1 MRVYEF
7 VSHVWAK
14 GYRIPRNTSVRV
26 RLEEGAVKNICGR
39 LDVRGV
45 RIPLGD
51 QPLGKG
57 HLDRNG
63 FLARIIEIKDWSF
76 HRHSAEQTELE
87 AVITKVVNE
96 TSQSRGDGGGDQV
109 A

>member
-14 GYRIPRNTSVRV
+14 GYRIPGNTSVRV

-63 FLARIIEIKDWSF
+63 FFARIIEIKDGRF
-76 HRHSAEQTELE
+76 HPHSARQTDLE
-87 AVITKVVNE
+87 ADAITFLQQTARV
-96 TSQSRGDGGGDQV
+96 
-109 A
+109 

>member
-1 MRVYEF
+1 MRL
-7 VSHVWAK
+7 K
-14 GYRIPRNTSVRV
+14 
-26 RLEEGAVKNICGR
+26 EGAVKNICGR

-63 FLARIIEIKDWSF
+63 FFARIIEIKDWSF
-76 HRHSAEQTELE
+76 HPHSAAQTELE
-87 AVITKVVNE
+87 AVVTKVFHE
-96 TSQSRGDGGGDQV
+96 TGQVRGAREWRSEERRVGKECRSRV
-109 A
+109 ET